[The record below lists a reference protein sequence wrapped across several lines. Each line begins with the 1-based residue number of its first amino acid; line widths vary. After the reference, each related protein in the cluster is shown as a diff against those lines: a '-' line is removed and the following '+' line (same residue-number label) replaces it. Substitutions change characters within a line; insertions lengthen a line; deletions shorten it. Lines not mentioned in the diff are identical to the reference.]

1 METIFD
7 EYLGDLINLTPIKIL
22 PGANKKVIT
31 SCIFIPE
38 KPNISDKTYSYFTGL
53 IKSIEVFSKRMPKR
67 WIYRLYVDELFI
79 KGLKFK
85 EDKTIEKSIYNS
97 SISESDDGQYTSL

>member
-22 PGANKKVIT
+22 PGGNKKVIT
-31 SCIFIPE
+31 SSIFIPE

-53 IKSIEVFSKRMPKR
+53 IKSSST
-67 WIYRLYVDELFI
+67 YNLYIQPLGILSEKTSILFMSPV
-79 KGLKFK
+79 KY
-85 EDKTIEKSIYNS
+85 E
-97 SISESDDGQYTSL
+97 